1 MSHASAAA
9 PYGVGDL
16 LADQVD
22 PDGIARIAAEVL
34 ERAFEYPREVADVL
48 APHAHRFGCG
58 RGDGLA
64 LLDELLQR
72 AGSRGLVVLLADVAL
87 TPRRLDAATPGSY
100 ISSTD
105 IARA

>member
-1 MSHASAAA
+1 VSHASAAA

-58 RGDGLA
+58 RGDGPA
-64 LLDELLQR
+64 TYADSWPRSSRSRDER
-72 AGSRGLVVLLADVAL
+72 PSDSR
-87 TPRRLDAATPGSY
+87 
-100 ISSTD
+100 
-105 IARA
+105 